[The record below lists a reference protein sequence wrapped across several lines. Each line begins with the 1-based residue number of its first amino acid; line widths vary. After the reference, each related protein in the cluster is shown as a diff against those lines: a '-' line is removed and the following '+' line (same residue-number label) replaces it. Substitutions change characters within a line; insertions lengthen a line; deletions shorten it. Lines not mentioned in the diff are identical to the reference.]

1 MTRTAAALVAMTRTA
16 AALAAM
22 TRIAAALAA
31 TTRIVAALA
40 ALGLLSPATAA
51 AQDRRPADELPVLAR
66 LQDGPTPVIVRGELA
81 VAQARAM
88 VTLARQVYT
97 DVNRRFVA
105 RAPRARQLP
114 VTLCLLASERGY
126 RDFVLRQFG
135 PGDHSP
141 LGFYDPNDRIA
152 VVNLARG
159 AGNLRHEL
167 VHPLLGDDFPGIPS
181 WLNEGIGALYG
192 TSVPGRGGR
201 FRFLVNY
208 RLRDLQAALRAGD
221 LPDLDALVDA
231 DADEIYGDRA
241 MVYYALSRYLLLYL
255 EQQGE
260 LERFYRAVRAA
271 GADPD
276 AQRDLLGA
284 LVDQRQFVAW
294 ARGLRYR
301 R

>member
-1 MTRTAAALVAMTRTA
+1 
-16 AALAAM
+16 M

-31 TTRIVAALA
+31 IA
-40 ALGLLSPATAA
+40 LLSPGTAA
-51 AQDRRPADELPVLAR
+51 AQDRRPAEELPLLAR
-66 LQDGPTPVIVRGELA
+66 LQDGPTQVIVRGELHG
-81 VAQARAM
+81 AQARSM
-88 VTLARQVYT
+88 VTLARQVYA

-105 RAPRARQLP
+105 AGARRARPLP
-114 VTLCLLASERGY
+114 VTLCLLATERGY
-126 RDFVLRQFG
+126 RDFVDRQFG

-141 LGFYDPNDRIA
+141 LGFYDPSDRIA

-208 RLRDLQAALRAGD
+208 RLRDLQSALRAGD
-221 LPDLDALVDA
+221 LPDLDALA
-231 DADEIYGDRA
+231 GADEQEVYGDRA

-271 GADPD
+271 GGDPD
-276 AQRDLLGA
+276 AQRDLLA
-284 LVDQRQFVAW
+284 DLVDQRQFVAW